1 MLHGK
6 SASGETSVA
15 AAVLKSPQLCNN
27 SFIEVN
33 DFIFYTDD
41 IIVKWTNCLT
51 QENTLKI
58 RKLLSIISVLFVFGQ
73 MAAFAEQDN
82 KFSDASVSIK
92 YHNRTL
98 FYPGNS
104 EDSPIMVHITI
115 KNNGSETLRFK
126 LADDRSF
133 SLDFNAYTVKNSRLE
148 QTENIIEKR
157 TTNQTVY
164 FRELA
169 LEQGEE
175 YSFVENVKNFLKIE
189 EPSVYY
195 LELFFYPEL
204 YKSKYL
210 TLKSNRLTLEVR
222 PSPSAASSNFVP
234 VKNESVELLKPQD
247 ISPDKV
253 VEQTIIARQKS
264 LWDQYFLYMDVESL
278 IQRNPSLKKKYISV
292 SAEERSRMV
301 QSFKGDLMQ
310 SRIEN
315 DIVAVP
321 ESFQIEKTTYS
332 PTEGSVTV
340 IEWFKYPNFSEKKRY
355 TYKVWQREGIWKIY
369 DYTVV
374 NLGTE

>member
-1 MLHGK
+1 M
-6 SASGETSVA
+6 
-15 AAVLKSPQLCNN
+15 
-27 SFIEVN
+27 
-33 DFIFYTDD
+33 
-41 IIVKWTNCLT
+41 
-51 QENTLKI
+51 KI
-58 RKLLSIISVLFVFGQ
+58 RKLFTIISVIFVFGQ
-73 MAAFAEQDN
+73 MALFAEAESMDYS
-82 KFSDASVSIK
+82 KAAVSIK
-92 YHNRTL
+92 YYNRSIY
-98 FYPGNS
+98 YPGNAD
-104 EDSPIMVHITI
+104 DSPIMVHITI
-115 KNNGSETLRFK
+115 KNNGTETLRFK

-133 SLDFNAYTVKNSRLE
+133 SMDFNAYTVKNSRLA
-148 QTENIIEKR
+148 QTENLIEKR

-164 FRELA
+164 FREIA

-175 YSFVENVKNFLKIE
+175 YSFVENVKSFLKVE

-222 PSPSAASSNFVP
+222 PSPSAASSNFVA
-234 VKNESVELLKPQD
+234 VKNESIEILKPQD

-310 SRIEN
+310 ARIEN

>member
-1 MLHGK
+1 MK
-6 SASGETSVA
+6 
-15 AAVLKSPQLCNN
+15 
-27 SFIEVN
+27 F
-33 DFIFYTDD
+33 
-41 IIVKWTNCLT
+41 
-51 QENTLKI
+51 
-58 RKLLSIISVLFVFGQ
+58 RKLYSIIAVLFVFGQ
-73 MAAFAEQDN
+73 MAAFAEDTTVDYSN
-82 KFSDASVSIK
+82 ASVSIK
-92 YHNRTL
+92 YYNRTVY
-98 FYPGNS
+98 YPGTAD
-104 EDSPIMVHITI
+104 EAPVFVHVTI
-115 KNNGSETLRFK
+115 KNDGAETLRFK

-133 SLDFNAYTVKNSRLE
+133 SMDFNAYTVKNARLD
-148 QTENIIEKR
+148 QTENNKKKR

-164 FRELA
+164 FREIA

-175 YSFVENVKNFLKIE
+175 YSFVENVKNFLKID

-222 PSPSAASSNFVP
+222 PSPSAASSNFVA
-234 VKNESVELLKPQD
+234 VKNESVELLKPLD

-278 IQRNPSLKKKYISV
+278 IQRNPSLKKKYIAG

>member
-1 MLHGK
+1 M
-6 SASGETSVA
+6 
-15 AAVLKSPQLCNN
+15 
-27 SFIEVN
+27 
-33 DFIFYTDD
+33 
-41 IIVKWTNCLT
+41 
-51 QENTLKI
+51 KI

-73 MAAFAEQDN
+73 VAVFAEDARTLDYSN
-82 KFSDASVSIK
+82 ASVAIK
-92 YHNRTL
+92 YYNRTIY
-98 FYPGNS
+98 YPGTAD
-104 EDSPIMVHITI
+104 EAPVFVHITI
-115 KNNGSETLRFK
+115 KNNGAETLRFK

-133 SLDFNAYTVKNSRLE
+133 SMDFNAYTVKNSRLE
-148 QTENIIEKR
+148 QAENIIEKR

-164 FRELA
+164 FREIA

-204 YKSKYL
+204 YKSRYL

-292 SAEERSRMV
+292 SAEERSRML

-310 SRIEN
+310 ARIEN

-355 TYKVWQREGIWKIY
+355 TYKVQQREGIWKIY